1 MKWAKPSP
9 EIIKAFDQRLPKVSG
24 VEKRQMFGY
33 PAGFINGTWFMGCFQ
48 ENDIVLR
55 LSDKD
60 REEFLKLEQARQFE
74 PMPGRAMREFVVIPS
89 WLMSNPE
96 QMMMWIYRALEYAAQ
111 LPPKTKKSKRS
122 RA

>member
-9 EIIKAFDQRLPKVSG
+9 EIIKAFDQLLPQGSG
-24 VEKRQMFGY
+24 VEKRKMFGY
-33 PAGFINGTWFMGCFQ
+33 PAGFVNGTWFMGCFQ

-60 REEFLKLEQARQFE
+60 REEFLKLDQARQFE
-74 PMPGRAMREFVVIPS
+74 AMPGRIMREFVVIPS

-96 QMMMWIYRALEYAAQ
+96 QLMRWIHRFLEYAAQ
-111 LPPKTKKSKRS
+111 LQPKTKKRKRN
-122 RA
+122 AA